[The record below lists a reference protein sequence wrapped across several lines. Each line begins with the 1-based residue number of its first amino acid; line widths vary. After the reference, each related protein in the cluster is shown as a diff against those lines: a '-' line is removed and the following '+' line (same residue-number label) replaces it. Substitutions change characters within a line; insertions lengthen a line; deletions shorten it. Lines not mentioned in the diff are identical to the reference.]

1 MFLNNVTKKIVVLA
15 CFMSAAFCG
24 ASAHPFFVLGKDGI
38 IAEYGGKQKSS
49 IDATK
54 KLYPVRVHNGGYLL
68 QQRVYTIPV
77 HSVQFKKN
85 GYLEVQ
91 LSDGRKD
98 WLLVG

>member
-1 MFLNNVTKKIVVLA
+1 MFLHSLTKRIVVLG
-15 CFMSAAFCG
+15 CFMSAALCI

-49 IDATK
+49 IPGIK
-54 KLYPVRVHNGGYLL
+54 KVYPVRVHNGGYML
-68 QQRVYTIPV
+68 QERLYAASV

-98 WLLVG
+98 WILIG